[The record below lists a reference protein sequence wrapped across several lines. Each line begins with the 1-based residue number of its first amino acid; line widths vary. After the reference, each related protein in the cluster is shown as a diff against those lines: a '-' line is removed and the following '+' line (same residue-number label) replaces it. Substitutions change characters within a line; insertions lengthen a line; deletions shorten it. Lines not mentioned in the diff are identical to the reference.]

1 MGNYSDYISRSN
13 PPKVQ
18 GLVPRTRVFAQLDR
32 CLEAPVAWVSGP
44 AGSGKTAL
52 VASYLEERQ
61 LPCVWYKM
69 DGSDADPATF
79 FSRLGRVLQNFLPRD
94 ANPFPVLGSEYLH
107 GLDVFAS
114 RFFEQMLAA
123 EQIPRLLVI
132 DNYHEVALEAEIHLV
147 LAKSFARLPAEL
159 NFIILSRELPL
170 AKYARLRAGKQ
181 LAVLNPDSLKFTLD
195 EARSVIGFLAPECP
209 EQMRAFFHEHT
220 MGWAAG
226 LILMVEHYRLTEGR
240 EIVPDVRTPQEIL
253 DYFASELFEQA
264 STGHQDFLLKTSAF
278 SEMTVGMAR
287 ELTGLQSSDQILS
300 TLNRR
305 HFFTDLFPGCDP
317 VYLYHPLFLE
327 FLRCRAES
335 SLGSGGFREI
345 QRAAGHIAERHGLGA
360 AAADLYVSSR
370 DWPGLTRL
378 LEKTAV
384 NVIAHGFTKQLIAW
398 LDQVPR
404 EELNRHP
411 RLLYWLG
418 ISELSLAHCPQARA
432 HFELALA
439 LCDGERD
446 GEGVYLAWAAMVD
459 SYFFEMN
466 DWHPLEHWLFALGDF
481 QRRYPEIPS
490 GATGL
495 RVALSG
501 FTAHVLRCSP
511 PEELNPWQERLAQQL
526 PQTDLATRLQA
537 GMISSLRQVWSGDY
551 HQNRLLLDQLRGE
564 LRHAVCPPPLPVVTL
579 KLLEAWHGL
588 LTVDPGSCRAAIS
601 QGLALAGSSG
611 VYVWNHHFHFCAV
624 EIALIEG
631 DCGEARS
638 LLRDL
643 GQDLGAAN
651 GLVRFSYHLL
661 SAWVDFLQD
670 DTASALSHLE
680 VGHGPSLTIG
690 SPVYQGIW
698 CLAMAQVKL
707 RRKAYQEA
715 PRFIERALALSRQTG
730 SRNLEFL
737 SLLYQAQMLCELG
750 YSDDALLALESG
762 LQIGRDQNYLHFTWW
777 IPSALAD
784 LSALALRHG
793 IETGYVRELIR
804 RRKLFPALPPVD
816 LEEWPWEVTIHCL
829 GKLEILVHGELLKI
843 QKKPLE
849 LLKTIITLG
858 GCDVKYERIADILW
872 PDAEGDSGLGNFKIT
887 LHRLRQLLGES
898 SLSFKDG
905 KLSLDTR
912 RVWLDVWSYERTA
925 LKASAEWCKA
935 GNAGVTLGL
944 TERARSL
951 YRGQFIADDLEQG
964 WLYPQREK
972 LSRSY
977 IAIVAYL
984 GEHYLSEGNLEQ
996 AITLYEKAVEL
1007 EPLAE
1012 LLYEGLIKAYNTVG
1026 YQSHATQTYRRYE
1039 SSLWENLRVQPA
1051 KRLTQLVAYG
1061 AV

>member
-1 MGNYSDYISRSN
+1 LGNYSDYIRKSN

-18 GLVPRTRVFAQLDR
+18 GIVPRTRVFAQLDR

-52 VASYLEERQ
+52 VASYLHDQQ
-61 LPCVWYKM
+61 LSCVWYKM

-79 FSRLGRVLQNFLPRD
+79 FSRLGRALQALLPAG
-94 ANPFPVLGSEYLH
+94 ANSFPVLTSEYLH

-123 EQIPRLLVI
+123 PEIPRLLVV
-132 DNYHEVALEAEIHLV
+132 DNYHEVPQDAEIHLV
-147 LAKSFARLPAEL
+147 LAKSFARLPVEL
-159 NFIILSRELPL
+159 SFIILSRELPL
-170 AKYARLRAGKQ
+170 PKYARLRAGKQ
-181 LAVLNPDSLKFTLD
+181 LAVLNPDSLKLTLE
-195 EARSVIGFLAPECP
+195 EARSVIGYLAPECP
-209 EQMRAFFHEHT
+209 EQLRAFFHEHT

-226 LILMVEHYRLTEGR
+226 LVLMVEHYRLTQGR
-240 EIVPDVRTPQEIL
+240 EIVPDIRTPQEIL
-253 DYFASELFEQA
+253 DYFASELFEGA

-278 SEMTVGMAR
+278 HEMTAGMAR

-305 HFFTDLFPGCDP
+305 HFFTDLFPGSDP

-327 FLRCRAES
+327 FLRSRAES
-335 SLGSGGFREI
+335 SLGRDGFREI
-345 QRAAGHIAERHGLGA
+345 QRAAAHIAERHGLGA

-370 DWPGLTRL
+370 DWPGLTLL
-378 LEKTAV
+378 LEKMAV
-384 NVIAHGFTKQLIAW
+384 NVIAQGFTKQLIAW
-398 LDQVPR
+398 LDQVPQ
-404 EELNRHP
+404 EVLHRHP

-418 ISELSLAHCPQARA
+418 ISELSLAGCTQARA
-432 HFELALA
+432 RFELALRLSDA
-439 LCDGERD
+439 EGA
-446 GEGVYLAWAAMVD
+446 GEGVYLAWSALVD

-466 DWHPLEHWLFALGDF
+466 DWHPLDHWLFALGDF
-481 QRRYPEIPS
+481 QKRYPEIPT
-490 GATGL
+490 GTTGL

-511 PEELNPWQERLAQQL
+511 PEQITPWQERLASLL
-526 PQTDLATRLQA
+526 PQTDFATRLQA
-537 GMISSLRQVWSGDY
+537 GVVTSLRHVWTGDY

-564 LRHAVCPPPLPVVTL
+564 LRHAVNPPPLPVLTL
-579 KLLEAWHGL
+579 KFLEALHGF
-588 LTVDPGSCRAAIS
+588 LTVEPGPCRAAIS
-601 QGLALAGSSG
+601 DGLALASSSG
-611 VYVWNHHFHFCAV
+611 VYVWNHHFLFCAV

-651 GLVRFSYHLL
+651 SLVRFYYHLL

-680 VGHGPSLTIG
+680 VGHGPAMTIG
-690 SPVYQGIW
+690 SPLYEGIW
-698 CLAMAQVKL
+698 SLAMAQVKL
-707 RRKAYQEA
+707 RRKAYEEA
-715 PRFIERALALSRQTG
+715 PRFIERALTLSRQTG

-750 YSDDALLALESG
+750 YTDDALLALESG
-762 LQIGRDQNYLHFTWW
+762 LQIGRDQNYLHFVWW
-777 IPSALAD
+777 IPAVLAD
-784 LSALALRHG
+784 LCALALRHG
-793 IETGYVRELIR
+793 IETEYVRQLIR
-804 RRKLFPALPPVD
+804 RRKLFPALAPVD
-816 LEEWPWEVTIHCL
+816 IEEWPWEVTIHSL

-858 GCDVKYERIADILW
+858 GCDVKYERIADLLW

-925 LKASAEWCKA
+925 LKASAEWCKS
-935 GNAGVTLGL
+935 GDPGETLAL
-944 TERARSL
+944 TERAWSL

-984 GEHYLSEGNLEQ
+984 GERYLSAGNVEQ
-996 AITLYEKAVEL
+996 AIALYEKAVEL

-1012 LLYEGLIKAYNTVG
+1012 LLYEGLIKAYNSAGFRT
-1026 YQSHATQTYRRYE
+1026 HATQTYRRYE

-1051 KRLTQLVAYG
+1051 KRLTQLVAY
-1061 AV
+1061 AAI